1 MIIKDR
7 NAPRIPVH
15 PELGETSRAKQ
26 SFKDDCNI
34 NLIVKRHA
42 QTGMWDHLANTTPT
56 YGDNSAAVDLQVAFQ
71 SVKDA
76 EEAFKQ
82 LPAAV
87 RAVVNHD
94 PVRFLEALSDE
105 DDFAFLVDAGLPIP
119 DEVRKAIDARQTKD
133 NEGEGDTPPQ
143 ETDPG
148 GDGQ

>member
-7 NAPRIPVH
+7 NAPRIRVSPD
-15 PELGETSRAKQ
+15 PGDRSRAKQ
-26 SFKDDCNI
+26 SFKDDCDI

-56 YGDNSAAVDLQVAFQ
+56 YGDNSAAVDLQEAFQ

-76 EEAFKQ
+76 EEAFRQ
-82 LPAAV
+82 LPAEV

-119 DEVRKAIDARQTKD
+119 DEVRKAIEARE
-133 NEGEGDTPPQ
+133 NEGNESAGDNPPQ
-143 ETDPG
+143 ETVPV